1 MNSTDKYQTAI
12 VCKIAYMDEQL
23 NDNEVKALIS
33 LLDDSDKEVYVHI
46 EERLVSLGRE
56 VIPLLEDAW
65 SHAFDA
71 VLQSRIEHIVHK
83 IQFDTLLEDIKLWI
97 HTGNQDLLAG
107 AILVAKYQYPD
118 LDIEKLEQQVATIKK
133 EIWLEL
139 NENLTALE
147 IVNIFNHIFFTNH
160 NFSGNTSNYHAPQ
173 NSFVNIVLESKKGN
187 PLALSIVYL
196 SIAQSLGLPIYGVN
210 LPEHFVLA
218 YLGNDDN
225 DLVDMSRVLFYINA
239 FSKGSVFGKADIDQ
253 FVKRLN
259 LEPQSSYYLPC
270 TNLDMIVRMI
280 RNLSFSYQKL
290 GDTDKVDELA
300 QMIALFS
307 AHV

>member
-1 MNSTDKYQTAI
+1 
-12 VCKIAYMDEQL
+12 MDQQL

-33 LLDDSDKEVYVHI
+33 LLDDSDKEVYIHI

-71 VLQSRIEHIVHK
+71 LLQRRIEHIVHK

-118 LDIEKLEQQVATIKK
+118 LDVEKLEQQVAGIKK

-160 NFSGNTSNYHAPQ
+160 NFSGNTANYHAPQ

-187 PLALSIVYL
+187 PLALSIVYM

-239 FSKGSVFGKADIDQ
+239 FSKGSVFGKSDIDQ
-253 FVKRLN
+253 FIKRLN

-270 TNLDMIVRMI
+270 SNRDMILRMI

-300 QMIALFS
+300 QMIALFN

>member
-1 MNSTDKYQTAI
+1 
-12 VCKIAYMDEQL
+12 VRKIAIMDQQL

-33 LLDDSDKEVYVHI
+33 LLDDSDKEVYIHI

-71 VLQSRIEHIVHK
+71 LLQRRIEHIVHK

-118 LDIEKLEQQVATIKK
+118 LDVEKLEQQVAGIKK

-160 NFSGNTSNYHAPQ
+160 NFSGNTANYHAPQ

-187 PLALSIVYL
+187 PLALSIVYM

-239 FSKGSVFGKADIDQ
+239 FSKGSVFGKSDIDQ
-253 FVKRLN
+253 FIKRLN

-270 TNLDMIVRMI
+270 SNRDMILRMI

-300 QMIALFS
+300 QMIALFN

>member
-1 MNSTDKYQTAI
+1 MN
-12 VCKIAYMDEQL
+12 EQL
-23 NDNEVKALIS
+23 NNNEVKALIS
-33 LLDDSDKEVYVHI
+33 LLDDSDKDVYIHI
-46 EERLVSLGRE
+46 EERLISLGRD

-71 VLQSRIEHIVHK
+71 LLQHRIEQIVHK

-97 HTGNQDLLAG
+97 HTGDHDLLGG
-107 AILVAKYQYPD
+107 AILVVKYQYPD
-118 LDIEKLEQQVATIKK
+118 LNVEKLEQYVDTIKK

-160 NFSGNTSNYHAPQ
+160 NFSGNTANYHAPQ

-187 PLALSIVYL
+187 PLALSIIYM
-196 SIAQSLGLPIYGVN
+196 SIAQSLGIPVYGVN
-210 LPEHFVLA
+210 LPEHFVLS
-218 YLGNDDN
+218 YLGNDD
-225 DLVDMSRVLFYINA
+225 DDQVDMSRVLFYINT
-239 FSKGSVFGKADIDQ
+239 FSKGTVFGKADIDQ

-259 LEPQSSYYLPC
+259 VDPLSSYYLPC
-270 TNLDMIVRMI
+270 SNRDMILRMI

-300 QMIALFS
+300 QMITLFN